1 MIGPNHLFSFA
12 NVIKINMY
20 DLDHVKKHL
29 PHRDPFLLVDR
40 VIEVDLGNKI
50 HAQWDIKSEAD
61 FFRGH
66 FPDKPV
72 LPGVLIIESL
82 AQAAGI
88 LGFMTMNK
96 TPEEGSIYYFA
107 GADKVRFRQPVVPG
121 EVLDL
126 FSAVESVKSGIWKF
140 NCYAE
145 VEGKKICSAMI
156 LCADRPK

>member
-1 MIGPNHLFSFA
+1 
-12 NVIKINMY
+12 
-20 DLDHVKKHL
+20 
-29 PHRDPFLLVDR
+29 
-40 VIEVDLGNKI
+40 
-50 HAQWDIKSEAD
+50 
-61 FFRGH
+61 
-66 FPDKPV
+66 
-72 LPGVLIIESL
+72 
-82 AQAAGI
+82 
-88 LGFMTMNK
+88 MNK

-140 NCYAE
+140 NVNAE

>member
-1 MIGPNHLFSFA
+1 MIGRSLLFSSV
-12 NVIKINMY
+12 NEIKIRMY
-20 DLDHVKKHL
+20 DLQHVKNHL
-29 PHRDPFLLVDR
+29 PHRDPFLFVDR
-40 VIEVDLGNKI
+40 VLEVELDKKI
-50 HAQWDIKSEAD
+50 HAQWDITPELD
-61 FFRGH
+61 FFGGH

-82 AQAAGI
+82 AQASGI
-88 LGFMTMNK
+88 LGFMTMDK
-96 TPEEGSIYYFA
+96 TPEEGSIYYFV

-121 EVLDL
+121 QVLDL
-126 FSAVESVKSGIWKF
+126 FSTVESVKSGIWKF